1 MTRDYGRPPRAEENR
16 ALIESRL
23 AEVAAG
29 GGLRE
34 TVTVDWRGRPTHFDV
49 IEMPVGDLYYN
60 PATHRIRAQ
69 RSHDSV
75 RSELLDQNPWSQG
88 SQEYLDFLLKALPSD
103 LSKIDPVFTGLA
115 ESLNDYNQS
124 DPGLITRDGVLVNG
138 NTRRAALL
146 QIRGPGQSMRVA
158 VLPESCTWDDIS
170 DVELSLQLRKTHHRE
185 YSYVNRLLTIDEL
198 AKQGMPVSVIAATFR
213 TTVPACEQDMWVFN
227 SVQSLIERSEAQGTR
242 LPIFAFEDK
251 AEKLKELYRRY
262 SKDLAVDPEMAEIV
276 KEYRLAAI
284 MLDFSKTD
292 VRLIEDDFQERYLS
306 RHLPERFQ
314 EQVSGHETVSI
325 PGLNRKVKGASN
337 ALNSVKRLTDTA
349 LKAKAAEASDSSLRD
364 PVAADAARAGEELR
378 DAMKRALEPAGKD
391 SRIRKRKQAAPTRVL
406 DACQALDQCVT
417 DLVISRGSRSLDEET
432 FDEAVIK
439 LKESLAKLALET
451 RRTVSAPGDG
461 VNWLITSFS
470 AES

>member
-1 MTRDYGRPPRAEENR
+1 MTKDYGRPPRAEENR

-29 GGLRE
+29 AGVRE
-34 TVTVDWRGRPTHFDV
+34 TVTVDWRGRPTHLDV

-69 RSHDSV
+69 RSHDDL
-75 RSELLDQNPWSQG
+75 RSDLLDKDPWSQG

-115 ESLNDYNQS
+115 ESLLAYKQS
-124 DPGLITRDGVLVNG
+124 DPGIITWDGVLVNG

-146 QIRGPGQSMRVA
+146 QIGGPKQGMRVA
-158 VLPESCTWDDIS
+158 VLPESCTWPDVS

-198 AKQGMPVSVIAATFR
+198 AKQGVPINVIATTFR
-213 TTVPACEQDMWVFN
+213 TTPGACEQDLWVLRCIE
-227 SVQSLIERSEAQGTR
+227 SLIERSEAQGAR
-242 LPIFAFEDK
+242 LPILSFEDK

-262 SKDLAVDPEMAEIV
+262 SKDLAVDPEMAELV

-284 MLDFSKTD
+284 VFDFSKTD
-292 VRLIEDDFQERYLS
+292 VRLIEDDFQERYLY
-306 RHLPERFQ
+306 RHLPEELKERDN
-314 EQVSGHETVSI
+314 GHESVSI
-325 PGLNRKVKGASN
+325 PGLNRNIKGASKT
-337 ALNSVKRLTDTA
+337 LVSVKKLTDIA
-349 LKAKAAEASDSSLRD
+349 LKAEAAKASDPSLRD
-364 PVAADAARAGEELR
+364 PAVAEAARIGEDLR
-378 DAMKRALEPAGKD
+378 LAMARALEPAGKD
-391 SRIRKRKQAAPTRVL
+391 NRIRKRKQAAPTRLL
-406 DACQALDQCVT
+406 DACQDLDQCVT
-417 DLVISRGSRSLDEET
+417 DLVMSRGSRSLDEET

-439 LKESLAKLALET
+439 LRESLAKLALET

-461 VNWLITSFS
+461 VDWLINTFS
-470 AES
+470 SES